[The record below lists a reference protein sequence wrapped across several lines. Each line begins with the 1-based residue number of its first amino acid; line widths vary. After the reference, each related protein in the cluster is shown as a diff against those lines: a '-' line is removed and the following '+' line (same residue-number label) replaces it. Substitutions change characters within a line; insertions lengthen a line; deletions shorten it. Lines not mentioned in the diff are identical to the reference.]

1 MFFFADTVFLHIM
14 IRYHIVF
21 VFVLSMLTIKGSNCL
36 AQGFDWTSSW
46 RLPST
51 SPTLFIGPY
60 TEMVNVHEYVDFS
73 SMGFAINCCKYG
85 NGTANSF
92 KNGILVEKWFKG
104 NYSFTVKVGYNS
116 YTSRFNGETLSNQ
129 IQTFDTN
136 KNLFVDTLSTRF
148 NLDVKNQNVY
158 DISLLAKSRLFET
171 HASIS
176 GGINC
181 IIQGGIAA
189 QKTEEVLNEKYKRV
203 IANTIELGS
212 MTSFIVSPVA
222 QIEYDIDLGSGKYAK
237 VYANTQY
244 TINSRSENVDW
255 DTLIF
260 GAGISICFGI
270 N

>member
-1 MFFFADTVFLHIM
+1 M
-14 IRYHIVF
+14 IKYKIIF
-21 VFVLSMLTIKGSNCL
+21 VFVLSILIIRGSNCL
-36 AQGFDWTSSW
+36 GQGFDWTYSW

-60 TEMVNVHEYVDFS
+60 TEMVNMHDYVDFS
-73 SMGFAINCCKYG
+73 SMGFAIDCCKYG
-85 NGTANSF
+85 TGTANSF

-104 NYSFTVKVGYNS
+104 NYSFTVKLGFYS
-116 YTSRFNGETLSNQ
+116 STSRFNGETLSNQ
-129 IQTFDTN
+129 IQTRN
-136 KNLFVDTLSTRF
+136 SIDTLSTLF
-148 NLDVKNQNVY
+148 SLAVKNQNLY

-181 IIQGGIAA
+181 IIQDGLAA
-189 QKTEEVLNEKYKRV
+189 QKIEKVLNPGYERE
-203 IANTIELGS
+203 IPNTVELGS
-212 MTSFIVSPVA
+212 MSSFIISPVA

-237 VYANTQY
+237 VFANTQY
-244 TINSRSENVDW
+244 TINSRSKNVDW

-260 GAGISICFGI
+260 GTGISICFGI

>member
-1 MFFFADTVFLHIM
+1 M
-14 IRYHIVF
+14 IRYQIIF
-21 VFVLSMLTIKGSNCL
+21 VFVLSILTIKGSNCL

-60 TEMVNVHEYVDFS
+60 TEMVNMHDYVDFS
-73 SMGFAINCCKYG
+73 SMGFAIDCCKYG
-85 NGTANSF
+85 NGTANNF

-104 NYSFTVKVGYNS
+104 NYSFTVKLGYYS
-116 YTSRFNGETLSNQ
+116 YTSNFNGETLSNQ
-129 IQTFDTN
+129 IQAFDTN
-136 KNLFVDTLSTRF
+136 KILFVDTLRTRF
-148 NLDVKNQNVY
+148 SLAVKNQNVY

-181 IIQGGIAA
+181 IIQDGIAA
-189 QKTEEVLNEKYKRV
+189 QKIEEVLNPGFERE
-203 IANTIELGS
+203 IPNTVELGS
-212 MTSFIVSPVA
+212 MTSFIVSPVV

-237 VYANTQY
+237 VFANTQY
-244 TINSRSENVDW
+244 SINSRSQNADW

-260 GAGISICFGI
+260 GAGLSICFGI